1 MDLDDLL
8 HDGGNNEEG
17 GNAKAGAVKAK
28 PPAPTPIVAPTPPKR
43 SPAITCMVSHGGRL
57 FAALADGRLLVS
69 DMRRPT
75 DRWEEVRFDG

>member
-1 MDLDDLL
+1 MEDLDDLL
-8 HDGGNNEEG
+8 AGD
-17 GNAKAGAVKAK
+17 AKGGAVKAK

-43 SPAITCMVSHGGRL
+43 SPASTPITITCMVSHGGRL